1 MAGML
6 FCNEFDRC
14 PMMSRHENMRKC
26 RTAMLLIRRGSAFKH
41 TTFIRER
48 AGERGFHLVLLNHL
62 LEKGDML
69 RFDLAFRLK
78 RLG

>member
-1 MAGML
+1 MAGMS

-26 RTAMLLIRRGSAFKH
+26 RTAMLLTPRLCLQH
-41 TTFIRER
+41 TTIIRER

>member
-1 MAGML
+1 
-6 FCNEFDRC
+6 
-14 PMMSRHENMRKC
+14 MSNSDAVDPPRLC
-26 RTAMLLIRRGSAFKH
+26 LQH
-41 TTFIRER
+41 TTFIKER